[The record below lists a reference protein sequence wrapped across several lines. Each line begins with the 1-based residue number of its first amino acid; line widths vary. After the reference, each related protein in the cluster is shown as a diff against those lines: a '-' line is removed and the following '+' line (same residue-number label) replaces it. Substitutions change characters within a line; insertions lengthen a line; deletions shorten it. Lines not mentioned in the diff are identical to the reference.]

1 VAWRLGVP
9 PNSGGK
15 NLHNETRLQ
24 ESSFSFCIVL
34 GKYREFSFYYREG
47 ERKKEWRRKN
57 KKKGLEGDLTMVAAR
72 IGGIGQS
79 IPPIL

>member
-1 VAWRLGVP
+1 MECLFLVAWRLGVP

-47 ERKKEWRRKN
+47 KSGGEKTKRKDL
-57 KKKGLEGDLTMVAAR
+57 KG
-72 IGGIGQS
+72 I
-79 IPPIL
+79 